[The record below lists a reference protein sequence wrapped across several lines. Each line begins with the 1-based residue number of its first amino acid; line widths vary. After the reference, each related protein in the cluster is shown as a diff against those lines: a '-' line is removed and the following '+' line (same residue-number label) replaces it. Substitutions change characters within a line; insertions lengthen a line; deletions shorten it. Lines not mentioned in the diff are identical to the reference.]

1 MIIVHRLHDQMIKL
15 GFNDGKSISEDL
27 KLSESDEDHFIQLLQ
42 TGRCSST
49 ITRLPSSYSI
59 GHSLGGRRYDFK
71 GPSLR
76 LLFLQDRE
84 SSLSKHPII
93 QRNFALLQLNLP

>member
-1 MIIVHRLHDQMIKL
+1 MIKF

-27 KLSESDEDHFIQLLQ
+27 KLSESHEDHFIQLLQ
-42 TGRCSST
+42 TGQCSST

-71 GPSLR
+71 GSIVN
-76 LLFLQDRE
+76 
-84 SSLSKHPII
+84 II
-93 QRNFALLQLNLP
+93 GFTGQGILTFQTSDHTTQLCTFTTQLALTAT